1 MKNPSPGENV
11 QVERQGFTGI
21 QNKRQQTSTKI
32 CGDGLFSWGSW
43 QRLFQAPAVCS
54 TPVTP
59 ACVKKAG
66 LRHHLRMFGFSVPI
80 FYFGNFPA
88 TPNKVELTADR
99 SGQFWLGGGQESKP
113 YQHKPTDPKRYYFG
127 GALFK
132 HQNNQKRAPQKI
144 SFRPFLVFVSTNV
157 TDNFLPQP
165 CFIEDWNLEL
175 CKPRPRLNNS
185 RH

>member
-113 YQHKPTDPKRYYFG
+113 YQHKPTDPKRYYFW

-132 HQNNQKRAPQKI
+132 HQNNQKRAPKKYLLGLSWYLYLPMSLTTSCHNPVSLRI
-144 SFRPFLVFVSTNV
+144 GIWSFANPA
-157 TDNFLPQP
+157 QG
-165 CFIEDWNLEL
+165 
-175 CKPRPRLNNS
+175 
-185 RH
+185 